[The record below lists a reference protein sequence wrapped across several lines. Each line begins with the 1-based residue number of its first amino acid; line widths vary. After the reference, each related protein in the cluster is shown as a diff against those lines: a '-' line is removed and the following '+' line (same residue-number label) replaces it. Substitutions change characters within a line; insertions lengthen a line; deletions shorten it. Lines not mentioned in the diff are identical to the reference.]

1 MKNIFAQFAGAT
13 EKEAT
18 LTTEPLAGKKIK
30 YRELT
35 MIEADQFT
43 KRLVKGYD
51 SEGKPELDMEGL
63 TESKYEKAALC
74 LIEPTVTVEEL
85 KGFDGSF
92 ADVLTE
98 INTLIDGKEIAD
110 EDEDEGNEGK

>member
-35 MIEADQFT
+35 MIEADIFT
-43 KRLVKGYD
+43 KKLVKGYD
-51 SEGKPELDMEGL
+51 ADGKPELNMDGL
-63 TESKYEKAALC
+63 TESKYEKAAMC
-74 LIEPTVTVEEL
+74 LIDPAVTVEDL

-98 INTLIDGKEIAD
+98 INTLIDGKELDGD
-110 EDEDEGNEGK
+110 EEEGNDN